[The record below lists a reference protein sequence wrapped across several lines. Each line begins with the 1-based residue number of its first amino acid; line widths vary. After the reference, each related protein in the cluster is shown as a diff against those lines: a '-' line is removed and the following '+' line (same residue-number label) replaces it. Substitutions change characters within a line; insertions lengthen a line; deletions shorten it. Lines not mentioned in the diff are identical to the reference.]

1 MGKSITAP
9 LGMIASGILALFL
22 TSTSAAGTVKV
33 TYENTGTSS
42 NNLGLHELTID
53 GVSTYAMSGKSKTS
67 KQGKTW
73 TATVNFYTDV
83 QSVAGKFNK
92 RSGHAKKYSQ
102 VGYIFGYID
111 FRDTLS
117 SSVAWNAAINQAA
130 WKIMGKRGKLSSLAT
145 SVCNYATRGYS
156 FVDNYNRSN
165 SMTVYTSTDL
175 KSEFYAPMAPIA
187 TPIPS
192 AIFLFGSMFIGLI
205 GLVRRSPASQVMPA

>member
-22 TSTSAAGTVKV
+22 TSTSEAGTVKV

-92 RSGHAKKYSQ
+92 RSGHAKKYS
-102 VGYIFGYID
+102 
-111 FRDTLS
+111 
-117 SSVAWNAAINQAA
+117 
-130 WKIMGKRGKLSSLAT
+130 
-145 SVCNYATRGYS
+145 
-156 FVDNYNRSN
+156 
-165 SMTVYTSTDL
+165 
-175 KSEFYAPMAPIA
+175 
-187 TPIPS
+187 
-192 AIFLFGSMFIGLI
+192 
-205 GLVRRSPASQVMPA
+205 